1 LSIVSIFSKP
11 FKCNNL
17 ELQRDLPPVLGFKL
31 QTGILCNQPIFP
43 RFILNITPMKASCPR
58 RKFLHGPAKIRLR
71 IGPFVTVEVPSSQCN
86 LNDGVDWSHMGDE
99 WFEDKNPTQVLPTHY
114 VDEELSKRKTSPWR
128 VRTSFEA
135 IHRSDTLF

>member
-1 LSIVSIFSKP
+1 
-11 FKCNNL
+11 
-17 ELQRDLPPVLGFKL
+17 
-31 QTGILCNQPIFP
+31 
-43 RFILNITPMKASCPR
+43 
-58 RKFLHGPAKIRLR
+58 
-71 IGPFVTVEVPSSQCN
+71 
-86 LNDGVDWSHMGDE
+86 MGDE